1 MDDRELNQ
9 LLREW
14 KAPDAPPHLAP
25 PRHPSPAG
33 RRSVRGGRWWVWLL
47 TGNIRIPVPVGIA
60 AALLASL
67 WLYTSESRRAPA
79 SEPSPASQ
87 PVVSLAD
94 FEPVAAVEVRVVGEM
109 K

>member
-1 MDDRELNQ
+1 MDDGELDQ

-25 PRHPSPAG
+25 PHPSPAG
-33 RRSVRGGRWWVWLL
+33 RRSARPGGWWVWLL
-47 TGNIRIPVPVGIA
+47 TGSIRIPVPVGIA

-67 WLYTSESRRAPA
+67 WLYISDSKRAPA
-79 SEPSPASQ
+79 PEPSPASQ

-94 FEPVAAVEVRVVGEM
+94 FQPVAEVEVRVVGEM